1 MQLRSLGYRTDLIFH
16 RFEGD
21 VTDRGRYLVVRTP
34 RNPTY
39 RWGNFLIFDAPPGP
53 GDFGR
58 WTSLFEGEVGRPPEV
73 THKVFGWDAVD
84 EAQGEQK
91 QGEVA
96 PFVEAGY
103 TLETSAVMATSTLK
117 PPPKYNRDIEIRML
131 TEADYAAVVDLH
143 VLSGYEGESE
153 ADYRRFWEANMRG
166 FGRMVRAGRGA
177 WFGAF
182 LGGELVADMGVFTD
196 GELARY
202 QAVVTH
208 PEYRRRG
215 ICGTLLYEVGRY
227 ALRRGA
233 RTLVIVANDAYFA
246 KNIYASAGFT
256 PRERQMGLEWVPRE
270 S

>member
-1 MQLRSLGYRTDLIFH
+1 MQLRSLGYRTDLMFH

-21 VTDRGRYLVVRTP
+21 VTDRGRYLVIRTP
-34 RNPTY
+34 SNPTY
-39 RWGNFLIFDAPPGP
+39 RWGNFLLFDAPPGP
-53 GDFGR
+53 GDFEQ
-58 WTSLFEGEVGRPPEV
+58 WTALFEQEVGKPPEV
-73 THKVFGWDAVD
+73 THKVFGWDAVGD
-84 EAQGEQK
+84 V

-96 PFVEAGY
+96 PFLEAGY
-103 TLETSAVMATSTLK
+103 TLETSVVMATSTLK
-117 PPPKYNRDIEIRML
+117 RPQKYDRDVDIRAL

-143 VLSGYEGESE
+143 VLSGFEGESE
-153 ADYRRFWEANMRG
+153 ADYRRFWEATMQG

-182 LGGELVADMGVFTD
+182 LGDELVADMGVFTD

-227 ALRRGA
+227 ALGQRGA
-233 RTLVIVANDAYFA
+233 QTLVIVADNAYFA
-246 KNIYASAGFT
+246 KNIYASVGFA
-256 PRERQMGLEWVPRE
+256 PRERQLGLEWVLRE
-270 S
+270 G

>member
-1 MQLRSLGYRTDLIFH
+1 MQLRSLGYRTDLMFH
-16 RFEGD
+16 RSEGD

-58 WTSLFEGEVGRPPEV
+58 WRALFEQEVGKPPAV
-73 THKVFGWDAVD
+73 THKVFGWDAV
-84 EAQGEQK
+84 EEGA
-91 QGEVA
+91 GEVE

-103 TLETSAVMATSTLK
+103 TLETSAVMTTSTLK
-117 PPPKYNRDIEIRML
+117 PPPKYNRDVELREL
-131 TEADYAAVVDLH
+131 TEADYAAVIDLH
-143 VLSGYEGESE
+143 VLSGYEGETE
-153 ADYRRFWEANMRG
+153 ADHRRFWEANMRG

-182 LGGELVADMGVFTD
+182 SGGELVADMGIFTD

-227 ALRRGA
+227 ALGQRGA
-233 RTLVIVANDAYFA
+233 RTLVIVADDAYFA
-246 KNIYASAGFT
+246 KNIYASVGFT
-256 PRERQMGLEWVPRE
+256 PRERQVGLEWVQRE
-270 S
+270 R

>member
-1 MQLRSLGYRTDLIFH
+1 MQSRSLGYRTDLIFH

-39 RWGNFLIFDAPPGP
+39 RWGNFLLFDAPPGP
-53 GDFGR
+53 GDFER
-58 WTSLFEGEVGRPPEV
+58 WTALFEREVGRPPEV
-73 THKVFGWDAVD
+73 THKVFGWDA
-84 EAQGEQK
+84 AGE
-91 QGEVA
+91 GEGDIE
-96 PFVEAGY
+96 PFLAAGY
-103 TLETSAVMATSTLK
+103 ALETSAVMATSTLK
-117 PPPKYNRDIEIRML
+117 LPQKYNHDVKIRAL

-153 ADYRRFWEANMRG
+153 ADYRPFWEANMRG

-182 LGGELVADMGVFTD
+182 LDGELVADMGIFTD

-233 RTLVIVANDAYFA
+233 RTLVIVADDAYFA
-246 KNIYASAGFT
+246 KNIYASVGFT
-256 PRERQMGLEWVPRE
+256 PKERQLGLEWVLRE
-270 S
+270 G